1 MLLKIPLSTIL
12 WVQHS
17 SECRLFITYLQDQA
31 ANQRELL
38 KFLRDRYAVQFEK
51 YFGYNEETYSLGIW
65 PDIEIVKIILSLLE
79 AYKPGV
85 TMQKIETANG
95 TKFCQKK
102 FKAALRKKFSTF
114 TGTKKDKKKVPK
126 KRRGKD

>member
-1 MLLKIPLSTIL
+1 M
-12 WVQHS
+12 
-17 SECRLFITYLQDQA
+17 
-31 ANQRELL
+31 L

-51 YFGYNEETYSLGIW
+51 HFGYNKETYDLKIW

-79 AYKPGV
+79 AYKPGI
-85 TMQKIETANG
+85 TMQKIETSKG

-114 TGTKKDKKKVPK
+114 TGSKKDKKQLPK
-126 KRRGKD
+126 KRKGKD